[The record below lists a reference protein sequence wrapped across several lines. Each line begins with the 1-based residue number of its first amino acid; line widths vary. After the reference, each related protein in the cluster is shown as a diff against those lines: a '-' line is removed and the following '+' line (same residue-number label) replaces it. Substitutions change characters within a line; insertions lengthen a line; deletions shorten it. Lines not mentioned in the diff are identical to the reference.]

1 MLVRRET
8 KRGSNDFNVIYRPLK
23 IDEMLGH
30 ETNCKMIKGWLD
42 SGDIPHTFL
51 FIGPPGCGKTTA
63 ARIIALGTNCEVSSS
78 SEPCLK
84 CSTCLSIINNYNMD
98 IIEVNVGQSGT
109 KGDVDKIVR
118 DLPGAPFSTK
128 YKLVIFDEAHK
139 LTDASQ
145 DLLLKVIEDGYAHV
159 IFVFCTNEPHK
170 LKKAFSGGRVSKL
183 HFDRISTELIYQLLE
198 NVSQF
203 EGMEYKKEILMYLA
217 DEAKGVP
224 RDCLPWLKQVNDE
237 GSWTI
242 GAAKEITG
250 VLLDEENPQVINLSK
265 ALLAGDWNIVKD
277 VYDKINMPA
286 ENIRMAVAGWFVWQ
300 MKRATTLGKAKMFS
314 DVLEFLTTP
323 IYDPGKLADHKMYH
337 NMFKIIYL
345 MKKNRRP

>member
-1 MLVRRET
+1 
-8 KRGSNDFNVIYRPLK
+8 
-23 IDEMLGH
+23 
-30 ETNCKMIKGWLD
+30 
-42 SGDIPHTFL
+42 
-51 FIGPPGCGKTTA
+51 
-63 ARIIALGTNCEVSSS
+63 
-78 SEPCLK
+78 
-84 CSTCLSIINNYNMD
+84 
-98 IIEVNVGQSGT
+98 
-109 KGDVDKIVR
+109 
-118 DLPGAPFSTK
+118 
-128 YKLVIFDEAHK
+128 
-139 LTDASQ
+139 
-145 DLLLKVIEDGYAHV
+145 
-159 IFVFCTNEPHK
+159 
-170 LKKAFSGGRVSKL
+170 
-183 HFDRISTELIYQLLE
+183 
-198 NVSQF
+198 
-203 EGMEYKKEILMYLA
+203 
-217 DEAKGVP
+217 
-224 RDCLPWLKQVNDE
+224 LPWLKQVNDE